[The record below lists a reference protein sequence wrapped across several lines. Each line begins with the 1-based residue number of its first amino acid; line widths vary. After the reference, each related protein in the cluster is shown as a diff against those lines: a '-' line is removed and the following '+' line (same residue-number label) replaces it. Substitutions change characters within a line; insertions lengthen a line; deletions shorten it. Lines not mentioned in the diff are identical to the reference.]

1 MPEPRPIELPGS
13 LREQLLGYRRRLW
26 TVKLGEA
33 LAAAAS
39 GVLLGFLLVFLADRF
54 FDSPPALRGLLLI
67 AALVACAA
75 IPLAFRRWVWRRRT
89 PDQLARLLARTHP
102 RIGEP
107 LLSAIQLAASP
118 SEQARS
124 PKLVAAAIG
133 QVAEAT
139 RQRDLARTVSPTS
152 RRRRGLIAGLLAVLA
167 GGLFLGIR
175 PASVNAWARFLAPW
189 RDVPRYTFV
198 SIEDLPDEIV
208 VAHGEPFEF
217 HVTLT
222 DTSAWRPPEADLR
235 TPLGQIVTAPRHQ
248 RGYTFRVP
256 GLIETGELD
265 VRVGDR
271 FQRLTAR
278 PVVRPEL
285 TSLEL
290 DVELPDYL
298 GRQQNLRQPLR
309 GNVTT
314 AVSGSRLRVNATASR
329 DLASASV
336 NTAPASISPERSGG
350 DRFTSEAV
358 RLDDPVAFRMRWRD
372 RFGLTGKDDF
382 TLTVEPA
389 EDQPP
394 SVRFDGLVTEQ
405 WILEDDVI
413 EFDVSAADD
422 FGIRRVGFE
431 WSTLDPNA
439 DPEAEP
445 DIAWDERMLAAGDPD
460 AERMEFKATL
470 SPSDLG
476 VEPQPLAVRVFAED
490 YLPDRPR
497 VYTPATLLRVVTT
510 EQHARRIAEEL
521 RRWQRLSR
529 DVRDRE
535 RQLHERNRE
544 LRELSDEELNRPEI
558 RHELLRQASEE
569 RGGARQL
576 RELVDSG
583 ERLLR
588 ESMRNPDTPA
598 DSVASMARTI
608 RSLEQ
613 IAEDRMPSVADLLQ
627 QASRAPGGGKDDGT
641 NTNGDPPPTDAADPN
656 AADPDATNDDTTDA
670 DASGSSSAGNG
681 SEPNE
686 PDDPK
691 PDRNL
696 SDVETGH
703 RPIDPATAPDNPN
716 ANDPDAEKPDA
727 DKPPDADPTLSLPS
741 TMIAGGAKTSE
752 PSAERR
758 AIDDAVREQSALLAE
773 FDEIAGEL
781 SEAMDA
787 LEGSTFVKRLK
798 AASRAQT
805 RLAESLR
812 PLATVNFAP
821 NGNRVSPN
829 GNRQPEIAESLR
841 DLANRQSREA
851 DRLDNLRSDMAAYHA
866 RTLTLPYRSVLMQI
880 RTENLVGGIRDL
892 ATRLHRQPALS
903 IALAEYWSDT
913 LDRWADDLVPV
924 AKSEKSD
931 EDSPPADSLPPA
943 ILLEVLRV
951 LDGEVKLREQT
962 RVAEQ
967 ARPAVEPPE
976 HTAQARRLADRQQ
989 ALRDRVSEIV
999 RQLDAFADEEIDF
1012 TAESAL
1018 MSTVGKLMGESRR
1031 LLGAGETGPLAIA
1044 VQTESI
1050 ELMLQSNRFNPS
1062 GGGSGGGGSSPGGG
1076 GGGTTDA
1083 EALAR
1088 LGAGAAA
1095 EKVESEPRTR
1105 QLSGRAGTDLPEEF
1119 RSGLNEYFNRVDT
1132 WGSR

>member
-1 MPEPRPIELPGS
+1 MNRNPEPRPIELPGS
-13 LREQLLGYRRRLW
+13 LREQLLGYRRRVW
-26 TVKLGEA
+26 AVKLGEA
-33 LAAAAS
+33 FAVAAT
-39 GVLLGFLLVFLADRF
+39 GVLLGFLLVFLGDRF
-54 FDSPPALRGLLLI
+54 FDTPPVFRGLLLI
-67 AALVACAA
+67 AAVVACGAV
-75 IPLAFRRWVWRRRT
+75 PLALRRWVWRRRT

-107 LLSAIQLAASP
+107 LLGAIQLAASP

-124 PKLVAAAIG
+124 PRLVAAAIG
-133 QVAEAT
+133 QVAEVT
-139 RQRDLARTVSPTS
+139 RGRDLAKTVSPTS
-152 RRRRGLIAGLLAVLA
+152 QRRRAVIAGLLAVLA
-167 GGLFLGIR
+167 GGLFVGIR

-198 SIEDLPDEIV
+198 AIEDPPEQIV
-208 VAHGEPFEF
+208 VAHGEPSEF
-217 HVTLT
+217 RLTLA
-222 DTSAWRPPEADLR
+222 DVSAWRPRTAELR
-235 TPLGQIVTAPRHQ
+235 TPAGKLVVAPRRE

-265 VRVGDR
+265 LRVGDR
-271 FQRLTAR
+271 FQRVTAR

-290 DVELPDYL
+290 DVELPAYL
-298 GRQQNLRQPLR
+298 GRDKNLRQPLR
-309 GNVTT
+309 GNKTT
-314 AVSGSRLRVNATASR
+314 AVAGSRIRVKATASR
-329 DLASASV
+329 DLASASINATPV
-336 NTAPASISPERSGG
+336 SIDGDRSTG
-350 DRFTSEAV
+350 DRFTGERV
-358 RLDDPVAFRMRWRD
+358 RLDEPVAFRLRWRD
-372 RFGLTGKDDF
+372 RFDLAGADDF
-382 TLTVEPA
+382 TLTVEPTD
-389 EDQPP
+389 DQPP
-394 SVRFDGLVTEQ
+394 SVRFDGLVTDR

-413 EFDVSAADD
+413 EFEVSAADD
-422 FGIRRVGFE
+422 FGVRRVGYE
-431 WSTLDPNA
+431 WATLDPEADA

-445 DIAWDERMLAAGDPD
+445 DIAWRERLLAAGGPD
-460 AERMEFKATL
+460 AERLEFTATL
-470 SPSDLG
+470 SPSDLD
-476 VEPQPLAVRVFAED
+476 VEPRRLAVRVFAED

-497 VYTPATLLRVVTT
+497 VYTPATLLRVVTS
-510 EQHARRIAEEL
+510 EQHASRIAEEL

-535 RQLHERNRE
+535 LRLHERNRE
-544 LRELSDEELNRPEI
+544 LRKLNDEELNRPET
-558 RHELLRQASEE
+558 RHELLRQAAEE
-569 RGGARQL
+569 RDGARQL

-598 DSVASMARTI
+598 DSVASMAGMI
-608 RSLEQ
+608 RSLER
-613 IAEDRMPSVADLLQ
+613 IAQDRMPSVADLLR
-627 QASRAPGGGKDDGT
+627 QASRAPGGGQDAAADPTADPSPASG
-641 NTNGDPPPTDAADPN
+641 GDAGVADPN
-656 AADPDATNDDTTDA
+656 APTP
-670 DASGSSSAGNG
+670 SGSASSSAGDA
-681 SEPNE
+681 PQDDALKK

-696 SDVETGH
+696 SDVESGQ
-703 RPIDPATAPDNPN
+703 RPIDPAAAPNT
-716 ANDPDAEKPDA
+716 PDDDA
-727 DKPPDADPTLSLPS
+727 PPDADPTLALP
-741 TMIAGGAKTSE
+741 TTRIAGGANASG
-752 PSAERR
+752 PSRERR

-781 SEAMDA
+781 SDAMDA

-798 AASRAQT
+798 AASRAQMG
-805 RLAESLR
+805 LAESLR
-812 PLATVNFAP
+812 PLAAADFAAQGDRRP
-821 NGNRVSPN
+821 DV
-829 GNRQPEIAESLR
+829 AESLR
-841 DLANRQSREA
+841 DLGERQSREA
-851 DRLDNLRSDMAAYHA
+851 ERLDDVRADMAAYHA

-880 RTENLVGGIRDL
+880 RTEDLVGSIRDL
-892 ATRLHRQPALS
+892 AARIERRPALS

-931 EDSPPADSLPPA
+931 EESPPAESLPPA

-967 ARPAVEPPE
+967 ARPAIELPE
-976 HTAQARRLADRQQ
+976 HAAQARRLADRQQ
-989 ALRDRVSEIV
+989 GLRDRVSEIV
-999 RQLDAFADEEIDF
+999 RQLDAFADQEIDF
-1012 TAESAL
+1012 TAEAAL
-1018 MSTVGKLMGESRR
+1018 MSTVGKLMGESGR
-1031 LLGAGETGPLAIA
+1031 LLGRGETGNLAIA

-1095 EKVESEPRTR
+1095 ERVETEPRTR